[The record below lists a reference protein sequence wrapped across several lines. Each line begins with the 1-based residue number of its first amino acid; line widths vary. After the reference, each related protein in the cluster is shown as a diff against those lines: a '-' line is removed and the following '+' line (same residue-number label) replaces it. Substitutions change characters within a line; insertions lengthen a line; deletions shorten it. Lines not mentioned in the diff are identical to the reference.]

1 MCLLLHKELYL
12 GWECFTLRSTEHL
25 TVFRVYWYFLILRL
39 SVVRRAQGKNTDP
52 NGRSMLKITS
62 EAARDSVQT
71 PSQKS
76 LDNFLGQSC
85 QRLNANRWMQQ
96 ADRIRNAEER
106 WWDNSKSLFS
116 TMYASI
122 CAENSV
128 CIVKT
133 LQYIIYMTLDSKS
146 RCSGSIRRHR
156 VAGHHVHAD
165 ACHVFWT
172 KAAEKPCDATWEAL
186 TATL

>member
-1 MCLLLHKELYL
+1 MCLLLHKELDL
-12 GWECFTLRSTEHL
+12 CWECLALRSTEHL
-25 TVFRVYWYFLILRL
+25 TVFRVYWYFDFTIV
-39 SVVRRAQGKNTDP
+39 SGKKSTRQKYRPKWQKYAKDHF
-52 NGRSMLKITS
+52 RSCS
-62 EAARDSVQT
+62 WFCSN
-71 PSQKS
+71 PGQKS
-76 LDNFLGQSC
+76 LGNFLGQSC
-85 QRLNANRWMQQ
+85 PRLNANLWMQQ

-106 WWDNSKSLFS
+106 WWDDSKSLFS

-146 RCSGSIRRHR
+146 KCSGSIRRHR

-165 ACHVFWT
+165 PFHVFWT
-172 KAAEKPCDATWEAL
+172 KAAEKPCDASWKAL